1 LYSINL
7 NYLILLYLKINF
19 TKKYNMEKKPIIVN
33 KVKNRILRL
42 APTVEEGLEREC
54 TKEDFFSEGDRPIG
68 KGGFGQVWK
77 VRHKATDKIYV
88 IKVMNKQNIIDQ
100 KMGEQI
106 NREIDIMYKLNHPH
120 IIKLVN
126 HYEDDDNLYLIMHFA
141 SKGQLYSLLKRHGR
155 FDQRTTAQ
163 YMREI
168 ISAVKYLHSFTPPI
182 IHRDIKPENILLD
195 ENGRVKLADFGWSNY
210 EDKKRQT
217 YCGTPEYLAPEM
229 IKKEGH
235 DTTVDIWDLGV
246 LMFEFLT
253 GHPPFSGSNHTE
265 LFMNIKKHK
274 INWPDD
280 FPPLAKNLIS
290 KILKQNPKERI
301 GLEEILQHAWFEKNP
316 TLKPVLAE
324 TPMDDKAILESLLIN
339 VKADLVKDELNKLIQ
354 DKKQQRKS
362 IIEQIKKGSANNL
375 TSFTGNEVIL
385 NTQVNEDNVNNIK
398 AELERVKKENG
409 EFKHKSDKL
418 EMEIKTLK
426 NEIAKYKDNQ
436 NRTQVEIELAQVKDE
451 LDRYK
456 IMNKDRL
463 GLLTEIE
470 EKNNE
475 ILDLRNK
482 LLSSESEGES
492 VRKALK
498 QSQAKSCELLSQLD
512 ASDIKISDL
521 KHQIDALHREKDDL
535 STNYQKKVEILQAKI
550 IENTSTDNTHD
561 FSKLLDIINE
571 SINDFK
577 IIFKYKTD
585 NLGKFLVEFKE
596 EAEKCEKKFGEIIN
610 ERHNSIIEVINRIK
624 LSLEEDY
631 IKIKIKL
638 DKDNPTKMN
647 ERLEWLKKQIS
658 ELMPYK
664 IKSSNLEIQV
674 SKLESQIKRLEE
686 QLELYKTNSSVLEKV
701 NNEKDYKISKN
712 EKYITNLE
720 ARLSDVKDYL
730 FRNHQDKLDEFKK
743 WYKF

>member
-1 LYSINL
+1 
-7 NYLILLYLKINF
+7 
-19 TKKYNMEKKPIIVN
+19 MDKKPTIVN

-77 VRHKATDKIYV
+77 VRHKASDKIYV

-163 YMREI
+163 YMREL

-210 EDKKRQT
+210 EDKTRQT

-246 LMFEFLT
+246 LMFELLT
-253 GHPPFSGSNHTE
+253 GHPPFSGSNQTE

-290 KILKQNPKERI
+290 KILKQNPKERV
-301 GLEEILQHAWFEKNP
+301 GLDEILQHAWFEKNP
-316 TLKPVLAE
+316 PLKPVLQE
-324 TPMDDKAILESLLIN
+324 IPMDDKAVLESLLIN
-339 VKADLVKDELNKLIQ
+339 VKADNVKDEISKVIQ
-354 DKKQQRKS
+354 DKKEKRKS
-362 IIEQIKKGSANNL
+362 IIEQIKKTQNSIPTN
-375 TSFTGNEVIL
+375 FTGHEIII
-385 NTQVNEDNVNNIK
+385 QQQREDPENKDIK
-398 AELERVKKENG
+398 QEAERLRKENT
-409 EFKHKSDKL
+409 ESKHKCDKMEL
-418 EMEIKTLK
+418 EIKTLK
-426 NEIAKYKDNQ
+426 NEISKYKDNQ
-436 NRTQVEIELAQVKDE
+436 NKSQIEIELSHVKEE
-451 LDRYK
+451 LDKYK

-470 EKNNE
+470 EKSNE
-475 ILDLRNK
+475 VLEIRNK
-482 LLSSESEGES
+482 LLSTESELDN
-492 VRKALK
+492 VRKSLK
-498 QSQAKSCELLSQLD
+498 QNQSKLTELNSQYE
-512 ASDIKISDL
+512 ASEIKIHDL
-521 KHQIDALHREKDDL
+521 KVQIDTINREKDEM
-535 STNYQKKVEILQAKI
+535 SSGYQKKIEILQAKI
-550 IENTSTDNTHD
+550 IENTTTDNTHD
-561 FSKLLDIINE
+561 TSKLLEIIHE
-571 SINDFK
+571 SINDLK

-585 NLGKFLVEFKE
+585 NLAKFLVEFKE
-596 EAEKCEKKFGEIIN
+596 EAEKCEKKFSEIIN
-610 ERHNSIIEVINRIK
+610 ERQNSLMEVINRIK
-624 LSLEEDY
+624 SSLEDDY
-631 IKIKIKL
+631 IKIKVKL
-638 DKDNPTKMN
+638 EKENPSKVN

-664 IKSSNLEIQV
+664 IKSSNLEIQTA
-674 SKLESQIKRLEE
+674 KLESQIKKFEE
-686 QLELYKTNSSVLEKV
+686 QVELFKTNCNVLEKL
-701 NNEKDYKISKN
+701 NNEKDYKLSKN
-712 EKYITNLE
+712 EKYIANLE

-730 FRNHQDKLDEFKK
+730 FRNQQDKLDEFKK

>member
-1 LYSINL
+1 
-7 NYLILLYLKINF
+7 
-19 TKKYNMEKKPIIVN
+19 MDKKPSVVN

-77 VRHKATDKIYV
+77 VRHKASDRIYV
-88 IKVMNKQNIIDQ
+88 IKVMNKQNIMDQ

-120 IIKLVN
+120 VIKLVN

-163 YMREI
+163 YMREL

-246 LMFEFLT
+246 LMFELLT
-253 GHPPFSGSNHTE
+253 GHPPFSGSNQTE

-290 KILKQNPKERI
+290 KILKQNPKERV
-301 GLEEILQHAWFEKNP
+301 GLDEILQHAWFEKNP
-316 TLKPVLAE
+316 PLKPVLQE
-324 TPMDDKAILESLLIN
+324 VPMDEKAMIESLLIN
-339 VKADLVKDELNKLIQ
+339 VKPENLKDEISKVIQ
-354 DKKQQRKS
+354 EKKDKRKS
-362 IIEQIKKGSANNL
+362 IIEQIKKVHNL
-375 TSFTGNEVIL
+375 SNTTLTNFTGNEVIIHP
-385 NTQVNEDNVNNIK
+385 QREDPESKDLKQEV
-398 AELERVKKENG
+398 ERVKKENHDI
-409 EFKHKSDKL
+409 KQKSDKMEL
-418 EMEIKTLK
+418 EIKTLK
-426 NEIAKYKDNQ
+426 NEISKYKDNQ
-436 NRTQVEIELAQVKDE
+436 NKTQIEIELSQVKEE
-451 LDRYK
+451 LDKYK

-475 ILDLRNK
+475 VLELRNK
-482 LLSSESEGES
+482 LLGTENELEA
-492 VRKALK
+492 VRKSLK
-498 QSQAKSCELLSQLD
+498 QNQSKVTELNSQVEAGE
-512 ASDIKISDL
+512 IKIHDL
-521 KHQIDALHREKDDL
+521 KVQIDVINREKDEI
-535 STNYQKKVEILQAKI
+535 SSGYQKKIEILQAKM
-550 IENTSTDNTHD
+550 IENTTSNDTHD
-561 FSKLLDIINE
+561 TSKVLEIIHE
-571 SINDFK
+571 SINDLK

-585 NLGKFLVEFKE
+585 NLEKFLVEFKE
-596 EAEKCEKKFGEIIN
+596 EAEKCEKKFSEIIN
-610 ERHNSIIEVINRIK
+610 ERQHSLMEVINRIK
-624 LSLEEDY
+624 TGLEEDY
-631 IKIKIKL
+631 IKIKVKL
-638 DKDNPTKMN
+638 ERENPSKVN
-647 ERLEWLKKQIS
+647 ERLEWLKKQIT

-664 IKSSNLEIQV
+664 IKSSNYEIQV
-674 SKLESQIKRLEE
+674 SKLESQIKKLEE
-686 QLELYKTNSSVLEKV
+686 QIELAKTMANVLEKL

-712 EKYITNLE
+712 EKYIANLE

-730 FRNHQDKLDEFKK
+730 FRNQQDKLDEFKK